1 MFPWVNRVTHN
12 PYSQYIQNNF
22 SDNNNLPLHG
32 LFANSKRDMQVFFN
46 EKTNER
52 NLSIKLLPS
61 KKLK

>member
-32 LFANSKRDMQVFFN
+32 LFA
-46 EKTNER
+46 T
-52 NLSIKLLPS
+52 
-61 KKLK
+61 KKVH